1 MGWQITFGGTKRD
14 LTPEELEDDPFVSRW
29 EGGKVVDLDELS
41 PDVYDG
47 IAADE
52 SGTDSWWGVYR
63 FPCASASRMFAITQ
77 AAAAFAGVDG
87 PSKPANMRESELI
100 LELFE
105 ITPDIADKPVVD
117 SLPLEPPETEA
128 GSSSGLQD
136 VSGGDPRKSDENDSL
151 TS

>member
-1 MGWQITFGGTKRD
+1 MGWKITFDGTKRD
-14 LTPEELEDDPFVSRW
+14 TSNDDDPFASRW
-29 EGGKVVDLDELS
+29 EGGKTVDLDELS
-41 PDVYDG
+41 PDVYDS

-52 SGTDSWWGVYR
+52 QGTDSWWGVYR
-63 FPCASASRMFAITQ
+63 FPCASGARMFAIAC
-77 AAAAFAGVDG
+77 AAAEFARVPA
-87 PSKPANMRESELI
+87 PSKPANMRESGLM

-105 ITPDIADKPVVD
+105 MTQDIAKRAQVNG
-117 SLPLEPPETEA
+117 LPLEPPKTEA